1 MRTTLAV
8 LLLLLASAVTAAP
21 TVTSIEPNVGF
32 TFKETLVTIH
42 GTEFSES
49 DFNCEGPVNEPF
61 CPASVFFGPTGM
73 RATVIEA
80 TPTTLRVRVP
90 ARPHSEAG
98 PILVRVRGK
107 GDAVLASGFRWDQAK
122 TSEKAADY
130 DRYLIPV
137 TTGQVPGA
145 NGSLWSTEWVVRN
158 NTNWPFA
165 MIWNHCPPTVS
176 PCPDT
181 LMPPQTTTRRPV
193 VSRGDGND
201 GAYVYVPKPMLP
213 PMSLRVRDL
222 SQNAQ
227 SFGTELPIVRDSDYR
242 SWMELLDIP
251 TDPKY
256 RATLRLYGPG
266 PAPHRIDVSVFSES
280 TGQLVE
286 QYSVEL
292 SGIVHVSPEEFP
304 LHPAYAQL
312 DPLTPAVR
320 ASGDRV
326 RIVVSSYMWWSLISP
341 PPPWPAYAFVS
352 ITNNETQQVT
362 TVTPKP

>member
-8 LLLLLASAVTAAP
+8 LLLLVASAVTAAP

-32 TFKETLVTIH
+32 TFRETIVTIH
-42 GTEFSES
+42 GTELSES
-49 DFNCEGPVNEPF
+49 DFDCRGSVNQPF
-61 CPASVFFGPTGM
+61 CPARVFFGPTGM
-73 RATVIEA
+73 EGTVLNA
-80 TPTTLRVRVP
+80 TPTTLTVRVQP
-90 ARPHSEAG
+90 RPHGEAG
-98 PILVRVRGK
+98 PVLVRLRSK
-107 GDAVLASGFRWDQAK
+107 GDVVFASGFRWDQSK
-122 TSEKAADY
+122 TSDNAADY
-130 DRYLIPV
+130 NRYLIPI

-158 NTNWPFA
+158 NTGTPYA
-165 MIWNHCPPTVS
+165 MIWHYCPPTVS
-176 PCPDT
+176 PCPNQ
-181 LMPPQTTTRRPV
+181 LMPAQTTTRRGIYA
-193 VSRGDGND
+193 RGDGND
-201 GAYVYVPKPMLP
+201 GAYVYVPKPMAP
-213 PMSLRVRDL
+213 SMSLRVREL

-227 SFGTELPIVRDSDYR
+227 SFGTELPIVRETDYR
-242 SWMELLDIP
+242 SLMELLDIP

-266 PAPHRIDVSVFSES
+266 PEPHQVTVSVFSEPG
-280 TGQLVE
+280 GQLIE
-286 QYSVEL
+286 RYPVEL
-292 SGIVHVSPEEFP
+292 SGIVHVAPEGFP

-326 RIVVSSYMWWSLISP
+326 RIVVYSEAWWSLISP
-341 PPPWPAYAFVS
+341 PPPWPAYAFLS